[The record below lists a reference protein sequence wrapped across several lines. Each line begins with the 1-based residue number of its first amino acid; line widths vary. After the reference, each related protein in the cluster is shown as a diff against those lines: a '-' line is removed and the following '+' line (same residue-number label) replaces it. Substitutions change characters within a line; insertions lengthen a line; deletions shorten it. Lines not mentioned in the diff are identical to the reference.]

1 MSEDIKQ
8 IGQRLKGLREV
19 LEIPVEEMA
28 EVCDTTV
35 EHYLRIE
42 AGESDPSVSGLSMVA
57 KRYGVSLDELLFG
70 EEPRM
75 QHYFLTRKGH
85 GQQVERRKEYIYQS
99 LASSFKGRKMDPFL
113 TQIDPLPEGKDHAK
127 NTHDGQ
133 EFNYVIE
140 GSMELTIGNKVMR
153 LEGGDSIYF
162 DAQQPHCMKALDGKP
177 VKFLAIIV

>member
-153 LEGGDSIYF
+153 LEVGDSIYF

>member
-28 EVCDTTV
+28 EVCDTTI
-35 EHYLRIE
+35 EHYLSIE
-42 AGESDPSVSGLSMVA
+42 AGETDPSVSGLSMVA

-75 QHYFLTRKGH
+75 RNYFLTRKGH

-133 EFNYVIE
+133 EFNYVLE
-140 GSMELTIGNKVMR
+140 GAMEITIGNKTMR
-153 LEGGDSIYF
+153 LEAGDSIYF